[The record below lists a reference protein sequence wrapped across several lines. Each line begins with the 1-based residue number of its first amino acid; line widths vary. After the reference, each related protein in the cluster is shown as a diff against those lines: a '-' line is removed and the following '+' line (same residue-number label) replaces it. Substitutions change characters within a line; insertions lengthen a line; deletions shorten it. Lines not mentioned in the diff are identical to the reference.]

1 MPTDELSKGDQAGRK
16 GAFSIAI
23 MFYLPLLLFLC
34 MSEFAFIG
42 HVWLNPKLAVDFV
55 IKICLQFMILI
66 PAVGGLNARI
76 KLEKKL
82 SAGEIGPSYAS
93 DLETWQFGQL
103 VSLYLIVMFL
113 AGIIPR

>member
-66 PAVGGLNARI
+66 PAVGGFCKDL
-76 KLEKKL
+76 KLL
-82 SAGEIGPSYAS
+82 WGGAGVRGDADHAS
-93 DLETWQFGQL
+93 TVRFSWPQAAKM
-103 VSLYLIVMFL
+103 SR
-113 AGIIPR
+113 PRGWRM